1 MEDDRVVQ
9 VRRYAPGESGAD
21 FGTGYLVGPRL
32 VLTAA
37 HVLGT
42 RKGPA
47 PGTVTVERP
56 VPRPLDG
63 PWTAPAVRGL
73 PATVRWYR
81 YDEVIDAALIEVD
94 RDDAW
99 SVPESLS
106 DLTDRPPQRWGHF
119 IGSRPY
125 DVSMVGYP
133 RHQKDG
139 ANGQRVDEGL
149 PGEVSPRTGSLARR
163 YEIFSTYAP
172 PAGEEGSPWRGMSGA
187 AVRAGDLLCG
197 VVCEDRRS
205 VGGVR
210 LTATPVSLLLAD
222 AAFRG
227 LIERHSGG
235 WTPVLEPVEPTA
247 GRQRVLSPAAVER
260 RLDSPAGLLR
270 ADAEAVPFHG
280 REAELAELTAWCTEG
295 RAALSARVLVGPG
308 GQGKSRL
315 ARQLTTDLAH
325 TGWVTGHLDPRLRD
339 GVPYTL
345 DVLETELPMLLVVDY
360 AETRP
365 ELVREVTA
373 FLQESRHRVRL
384 LLIARADGEWR
395 TDTLTADYRTR
406 SVLNTAVVM
415 PLGPLVPRGGPKEER
430 LEAFR
435 DAAGHLARLLPAVPG
450 LPSHPWAELAATVEP
465 LDGLDGPRYDN
476 ALTLQMTA
484 LATLLQNGPR
494 PVPVAAGEGAEGILQ
509 AHEGRFWHE
518 SAKAPAFRLDL
529 GDTIKDLVAVAA
541 LCGAADMD
549 EALAV
554 VAAVPEL
561 PAEKRRAA
569 VQWLARLYP
578 PAPDRFWGSLQPDR
592 VAEFHA
598 SDRVVRGGVT
608 LPAVLAAAT
617 PDQQGQLVTV
627 LARAAVAHYDN
638 DRQAPSRDVLDALN
652 AALDQTPL
660 HFDALRPAALALA
673 DPARIVAPLALR
685 LIRERIEGLRL
696 RVADDPAAF
705 EPLLGRAR
713 DYLASCLARA
723 GDLHGAVAEGRAA
736 VALLERHGDAD
747 REARAA
753 WARSLTNLGIHLSEV
768 GRWDEGLA
776 VAEAAVRIARELSD
790 AEPTDSG
797 ALEDLAGTLNNFG
810 LRLSEVGRAEDSL
823 EAAREAVA
831 IDRRLTGLD
840 PATHARGLAR
850 GLLNLGNRLAE
861 RGKWEEALQC
871 QQEAVDTMRRLA
883 ASSPAVYESNLA
895 DVLISLGAR
904 FSDLGRWPEA
914 LAAEQEAVAILR
926 RLVPDNPSVHEPD
939 LALALSNLGNF
950 LSDLGRWPE
959 ALVAVAKAVEIYRR
973 RTAADRPTVLRPQ
986 LAMALHN
993 LANHWSDAGDQDTA
1007 LARMEEAVEIR
1018 RELAAELPAVHEQD
1032 YAVSLFNLGVRLRG
1046 AGRPVDGVR
1055 AVEQALEIYR
1065 RPRPGDDRT
1074 RGRALALAHLAGA
1087 LPGLGRGGDASAA
1100 AEEAAGLYR
1109 QLAQTSPAFEHEHA
1123 GVLACL
1129 ANLRWEAGPDEDW
1142 RAPAEESVRIYRGLV
1157 AERPGLFDDRFV
1169 MALTSLGTKLAE
1181 PGRFAEAVGVLEE
1194 AVRLLRGLVVTDS
1207 SMADT
1212 WAYAV
1217 TGLAAC
1223 LWELERPEESVAAT
1237 EEAIGAL
1244 RPLAAADPAV
1254 FEPVLAEALYALAAR
1269 LGGTPERHDVGR
1281 AVIVESVEMFRGL
1294 AAQDVGAFGLPAA
1307 HALVLAAGYR
1317 SAYEEFAEALALLS
1331 EAEELHV
1338 ELDRIRPGA
1347 HREQRDAVAAGR
1359 REIEA
1364 HLGGAAGRPDV

>member
-1 MEDDRVVQ
+1 MQ
-9 VRRYAPGESGAD
+9 VRLYAPGESGAD
-21 FGTGYLVGPRL
+21 FGTGYLVAPRL

-37 HVLGT
+37 HTIGT
-42 RKGPA
+42 SEGEA
-47 PGTVTVERP
+47 PGKVTVERP

-63 PWTAPAVRGL
+63 PWTAPAVRGF
-73 PATVRWYR
+73 AGTVQWYR
-81 YDEVIDAALIEVD
+81 YDDLIDAALIEVD
-94 RDDAW
+94 QDDSW
-99 SVPESLS
+99 PVPESLA

-119 IGSRPY
+119 IGSRPC
-125 DVSMVGYP
+125 DVSVVGYP
-133 RHQKDG
+133 RHQRDG
-139 ANGQRVDEGL
+139 VNGQRIDEGL

-172 PAGEEGSPWRGMSGA
+172 PAGGEGSPWAGMSGA

-197 VVCEDRRS
+197 VVCEDRLA

-210 LTATPVSLLLAD
+210 LTAVPVSLLIAD
-222 AAFRG
+222 EAFRG
-227 LIERHSGG
+227 LIEKHSGG

-280 REAELAELTAWCTEG
+280 REAELAELTAWCTDG

-365 ELVREVTA
+365 ELVRDVTA

-415 PLGPLVPRGGPKEER
+415 ALGPLVPRGGPKEER

-518 SAKAPAFRLDL
+518 SARTPAFRLDL
-529 GDTIKDLVAVAA
+529 GDTLKDLVAVAA
-541 LCGAADMD
+541 LCGAADVD

-598 SDRVVRGGVT
+598 SDRVVRGGVK

-638 DRQAPSRDVLDALN
+638 DRQAPSRDVLDALDT
-652 AALDQTPL
+652 ALDRTPL

-696 RVADDPAAF
+696 RVADDPVAF

-713 DYLASCLARA
+713 DYLATCLARA
-723 GDLHGAVAEGRAA
+723 GDLHGAVVEGRAA
-736 VALLERHGDAD
+736 VELLERHGDAD
-747 REARAA
+747 RETRAA

-776 VAEAAVRIARELSD
+776 AAEAAVRIARELTN
-790 AEPTDSG
+790 AVPADSG
-797 ALEDLAGTLNNFG
+797 ALEDLAGTLNNLG

-861 RGKWEEALQC
+861 SGKWEEALQC
-871 QQEAVDTMRRLA
+871 QQEAVDTVRRLA
-883 ASSPAVYESNLA
+883 ASSPAAYESDLA
-895 DVLISLGAR
+895 DVLISLGTR
-904 FSDLGRWPEA
+904 FSELGRWPEA
-914 LAAEQEAVAILR
+914 LAAEGEAVAIMR
-926 RLVPDNPSVHEPD
+926 RLVPDNPAVHEPG

-973 RTAADRPTVLRPQ
+973 RAADRPTVLRPQ

-1007 LARMEEAVEIR
+1007 LARMEAAVEIR

-1074 RGRALALAHLAGA
+1074 RGRALALLHLAGA
-1087 LPGLGRGGDASAA
+1087 LPALGRGAEARAA

-1109 QLAQTSPAFEHEHA
+1109 TLAETTSAFEDEHA
-1123 GVLACL
+1123 GLLASL
-1129 ANLRWEAGPDEDW
+1129 ANLRREAGPDEEW
-1142 RAPAEESVRIYRGLV
+1142 LAPAEESVRIYRGLV
-1157 AERPGLFDDRFV
+1157 DERPGLFEDRF
-1169 MALTSLGTKLAE
+1169 ALALRGLGAKLMEA
-1181 PGRFAEAVGVLEE
+1181 GRFAEAVETEDE
-1194 AVRLLRGLVVTDS
+1194 AVRLLRRLVAGDP

-1212 WAYAV
+1212 LAFAV
-1217 TGLAAC
+1217 ISLAAC

-1237 EEAIGAL
+1237 EEAIGAF

-1254 FEPVLAEALYALAAR
+1254 FEPVLAEALYALALR
-1269 LGGTPERHDVGR
+1269 LGGTPERHDEGR
-1281 AVIVESVEMFRGL
+1281 AAIVESVEMFRGL
-1294 AAQDVGAFGLPAA
+1294 AGRDVGAFGLPAA
-1307 HALVLAAGYR
+1307 HALALAAGYR

-1331 EAEELHV
+1331 EAEELYE
-1338 ELDRIRPGA
+1338 ELDRLRPGA
-1347 HREQRDAVAAGR
+1347 HREQRDALAAGR

-1364 HLGGAAGRPDV
+1364 HLGGGAGQPDV